1 MATPALPSLDH
12 VTHAQQLL
20 DEPGAIGAALPGGL
34 TQGALRRI
42 HPIAQFGQALA
53 LAAFVLGLVCER
65 QRQGAR

>member
-1 MATPALPSLDH
+1 MAAPPLPSLHH
-12 VTHAQQLL
+12 VAHPQQLL
-20 DEPGAIGAALPGGL
+20 DEPSAIGAVLPAGL

-53 LAAFVLGLVCER
+53 LAAFVLGLAFER